1 MKNKKHRPITNLF
14 SKELKILKDKEDK
27 AFKKKSIKNKKKV
40 LSKKKSSVKKKC
52 YKLDNPN
59 AESKIYN
66 LIKKHKNKKKYSL
79 EISKNYSHL
88 KSEGYTCIK
97 FSSALIKDNSKGW
110 TVIKL

>member
-1 MKNKKHRPITNLF
+1 LF
-14 SKELKILKDKEDK
+14 FKELKILKDKEDK

-59 AESKIYN
+59 AERIIYN
-66 LIKKHKNKKKYSL
+66 LIRKHKNKKQYSL
-79 EISKNYSHL
+79 EISKSYSHL
-88 KSEGYTCIK
+88 KSEGYNCIK